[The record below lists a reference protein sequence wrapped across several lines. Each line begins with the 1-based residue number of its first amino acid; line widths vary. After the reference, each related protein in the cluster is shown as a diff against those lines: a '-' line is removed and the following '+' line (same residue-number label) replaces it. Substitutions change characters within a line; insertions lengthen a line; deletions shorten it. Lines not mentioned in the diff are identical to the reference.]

1 VPVDRRSG
9 QPSEVIPAGASKD
22 QLQTMEDLMNILET
36 VDVVVVGTGNAAS
49 CAALAAREAGASVL
63 MVDACSEDDR
73 GGNTAYAGG
82 QMRTVFNG
90 VDDLKRV
97 VADLTEDEIRDTD
110 FGVYSRADFF
120 DDMARVT
127 SDRCHPD
134 LTEYVIDNSLD
145 TLVWLRGQGVR
156 FEAAF
161 GRQSSKVNGRTQF
174 WGNLPCIV
182 WGGGAGLIDALHA
195 RAAKTGIRVYYRTP
209 AVGLLREG
217 NRVCGIQ
224 VLHEGMLKSIPA
236 RSVVLACGGFE
247 ASTEMRTRY
256 LGSNWDLAK
265 VRGTRFNTGAG
276 LRMALDIGARAYGH
290 WSCAHASF
298 WELNAPEYGDPVV
311 KGAYQKHSYPFG
323 LIVNARG
330 ERFVDEGADF
340 QTLTYARYGREVLA
354 QPGLF
359 AWQVFDQR
367 AIPLLRETYR
377 IRQVT
382 RVQGATLE
390 ELASKMEGVDTRGF
404 LRTMD
409 EYNRAAPDSEAP
421 LLGSVKD
428 GLGTR
433 GLALPKSNWARRID
447 RGPFEAYAVTAGI
460 TFTFGGLKITTAA
473 EVEDEAGLPIPGL
486 FTAGEMVGGLF
497 YNNYPSGTGLTCGA
511 VFGRTAGTSA
521 AAFAHGK

>member
-1 VPVDRRSG
+1 M
-9 QPSEVIPAGASKD
+9 E
-22 QLQTMEDLMNILET
+22 QLDS
-36 VDVVVVGTGNAAS
+36 VDVAVVGTGNAAS
-49 CAALAAREAGASVL
+49 CAALSAREAGATVV
-63 MVDACSEDDR
+63 MIDACGEDDR

-82 QMRTVFNG
+82 QMRTAFQG
-90 VDDLKRV
+90 AEDITKV
-97 VADLTEDEIRDTD
+97 VADLTEDELATTD
-110 FGVYSRADFF
+110 FGTYTAADFF

-127 SDRCHPD
+127 GYRCHPE
-134 LTEYVIDNSLD
+134 LTEYVIDNSLG
-145 TLVWLRGQGVR
+145 TLVWLRSKGVR

-161 GRQSSKVNGRTQF
+161 GRQSSKVDGRMQF

-195 RAAKTGIRVYYRTP
+195 RAAKDGIRTFYRTP
-209 AVGLLREG
+209 AIALQRDGSRINGVT
-217 NRVCGIQ
+217 VM
-224 VLHEGMLKSIPA
+224 HEGRQKTLRAK
-236 RSVVLACGGFE
+236 SVVLACGGFE
-247 ASTEMRTRY
+247 ANAEMRSRY
-256 LGSNWDLAK
+256 LGPNWDLAK

-276 LRMALDIGARAYGH
+276 LRMALDVGARAYGH
-290 WSCAHASF
+290 WSCAHSSF

-323 LIVNARG
+323 VVVNARG

-340 QTLTYARYGREVLA
+340 QTVTYARYGREVLA

-382 RVQGATLE
+382 RVQGATLQA
-390 ELASKMEGVDTRGF
+390 LASKMEGVDAQAF
-404 LRTMD
+404 LKTM
-409 EYNRAAPDSEAP
+409 EAYNRAAPDDESP
-421 LLGSVKD
+421 LVASIKD
-428 GLGTR
+428 GLSTR

-447 RGPFEAYAVTAGI
+447 KGPFEAYAVTAGI
-460 TFTFGGLKITTAA
+460 TFTFGGLKISTRA
-473 EVEDEAGLPIPGL
+473 EVEDDAGDPIPGL

-497 YNNYPSGTGLTCGA
+497 YGNYPSGTGLTCGA

-521 AAFAHGK
+521 AAFAHA